1 MNNEVDTCKINPITT
16 HHLLVVVEKLGDAA
30 GAAGAAG
37 RQVLVLGVVGQ
48 LLLRRAALIT
58 AQSAVAGNI

>member
-1 MNNEVDTCKINPITT
+1 MQYNTT

-30 GAAGAAG
+30 GAAGASG

-58 AQSAVAGNI
+58 AQSPVAGNI